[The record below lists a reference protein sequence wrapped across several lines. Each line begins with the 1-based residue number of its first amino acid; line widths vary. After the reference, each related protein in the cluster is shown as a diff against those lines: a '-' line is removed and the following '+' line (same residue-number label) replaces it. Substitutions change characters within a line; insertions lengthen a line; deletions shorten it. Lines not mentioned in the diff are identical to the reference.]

1 MTERNSLVVTSKTGI
16 RTVEPRE
23 ILKSSAGR
31 EGIRRAH
38 DLFVRLSQKENT
50 DTAKGSGASE

>member
-1 MTERNSLVVTSKTGI
+1 MTSKTGI
-16 RTVEPRE
+16 RTVEPRK